1 MIGYVRQVSPFE
13 LASFR
18 RNPGKIREMLDEET
32 LGLFPP
38 NARAAI
44 ERMQQ
49 IRSSGQRDSSELRQ
63 LGARLS
69 QEMQKQDL
77 LSRDDEKSLSLEKSW
92 HVLHYLLTGTAGD
105 APPPLGNAILGG
117 KKIGGDVGYGP
128 ARFLTPAQVREVAEA
143 LAATSKDELIRRY
156 DVAAMERAK
165 IYTFRGEDVMED
177 GLYYFDK
184 LAEYYAEAAELGN
197 GVLLYIR

>member
-1 MIGYVRQVSPFE
+1 
-13 LASFR
+13 
-18 RNPGKIREMLDEET
+18 
-32 LGLFPP
+32 
-38 NARAAI
+38 
-44 ERMQQ
+44 
-49 IRSSGQRDSSELRQ
+49 
-63 LGARLS
+63 
-69 QEMQKQDL
+69 MQKQDL